1 MPASPSPLNW
11 AHRRPVEKKPS
22 SPACVSGACSRP
34 AYPMTCCRPVPAQ
47 SPSATG
53 RPTSSTLPKA
63 SIGGT
68 TEFTGNGLSI
78 TTRPILPPTKH
89 TFSNLTHLTRENRYE
104 TFHATS
110 SVDQL
115 PAVQSESRRS
125 GAPQDRRNG
134 RCPAPAHLFTKP
146 QARLAHIQYLRGGG
160 QGPRRHPH
168 QGNGCAYL
176 QASARGRRCRSK
188 GAQLVAHDCPGV
200 RQAQAKQGQRRARRA

>member
-1 MPASPSPLNW
+1 MPASPLPLNW
-11 AHRRPVEKKPS
+11 AHRRPVGKKPS
-22 SPACVSGACSRP
+22 SPACVSDACSRP
-34 AYPMTCCRPVPAQ
+34 TGPMTCCRPVPVQ

-53 RPTSSTLPKA
+53 RPTSPILPKA

-78 TTRPILPPTKH
+78 TTRPILLPIEH
-89 TFSNLTHLTRENRYE
+89 AFSNLTHLTRENRYE
-104 TFHATS
+104 TFHATP

-115 PAVQSESRRS
+115 PAIQSEPRRP

-146 QARLAHIQYLRGGG
+146 QARLAHIQYLRGGC

-168 QGNGCAYL
+168 QGNGRTYL
-176 QASARGRRCRSK
+176 QTPARGRHRRKK
-188 GAQLVAHDCPGV
+188 GA
-200 RQAQAKQGQRRARRA
+200 